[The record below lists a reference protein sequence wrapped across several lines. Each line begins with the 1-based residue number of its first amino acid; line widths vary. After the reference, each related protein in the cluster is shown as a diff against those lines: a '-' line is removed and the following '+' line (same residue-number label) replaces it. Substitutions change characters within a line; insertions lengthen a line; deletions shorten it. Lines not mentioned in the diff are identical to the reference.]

1 MKKNIT
7 FWVVVVIFFL
17 IYDQYAQQN
26 IESYEMERDKE
37 LSLDTICFKYQFFP
51 KDTLIFKLEALD
63 SISTLESEPF
73 FRKRTEY
80 FKVIVDSIDGKL
92 NYHLII
98 EPIEYRSKE
107 WVLGGDTIQR
117 NKSNHIEKKS
127 MIVIDSLGNRLLA
140 KNLNTE
146 FAITYPGGLF
156 QPILFFNLQ
165 ETCKKQMQ
173 SWLVRSSDTL
183 VENAF
188 PPAVINNT
196 SLMKIS
202 NLEKSEID
210 TTVLITFVRTGKGLY
225 AILNNELDM
234 ELTSV
239 TNSYGELTLSLTRNL
254 PIKFT
259 MTQELKIKLKVNE
272 GVDKPTWQNTIITY
286 ELVKQ
291 SHNDNFIQ
299 EEINRMRKELKKR
312 K

>member
-1 MKKNIT
+1 MKKNIS
-7 FWVVVVIFFL
+7 FWVVIVIFFI
-17 IYDQYAQQN
+17 IYDQYAQQD
-26 IESYEMERDKE
+26 IESYEIERDKE

-80 FKVIVDSIDGKL
+80 IKVLVDSIDAKL

-127 MIVIDSLGNRLLA
+127 MIVIDSLGKRLMA

-202 NLEKSEID
+202 NLEKSESD

-239 TNSYGELTLSLTRNL
+239 TNSYGELTLSLSRNL

-259 MTQELKIKLKVNE
+259 MTQELIIKLKVNE

-291 SHNDNFIQ
+291 SHNDKFIQ
-299 EEINRMRKELKKR
+299 EEINKMRKELKKR
-312 K
+312 R